1 MMTTTDDQRST
12 ANDMT
17 TTAKQETGAVA
28 QSAADAGKE
37 VASAVS
43 ERTAA
48 VADTAKQQLTTI
60 VNQAKGEFR
69 TQAESQGHQA
79 IGGLRTLSDQVSALA
94 SGRPEEAGQLAGFL
108 DDAQRRLQGY
118 VSSLDMRG
126 PQGMVDDVT
135 RFARRRPGMFL
146 LGAGVAGFAIGRM
159 VRSASSDDDGQD
171 GYSYGDQQWG
181 QPTITDR
188 SEMYSASGVRPTT
201 SMSTSGYAPA
211 ASDMPLSDMP
221 LSEGSTGLVEP

>member
-1 MMTTTDDQRST
+1 MTTTDDQRST
-12 ANDMT
+12 ANDVT

-28 QSAADAGKE
+28 QSAAEAGKE

-43 ERTAA
+43 ERTSA
-48 VADTAKQQLTTI
+48 VANTAKQQLSTI
-60 VNQAKGEFR
+60 VHQAKGEFR
-69 TQAESQGHQA
+69 TQAESQGQQA

-108 DDAQRRLQGY
+108 DDAQRRLQDY
-118 VSSLDMRG
+118 VGSLDMRG

-171 GYSYGDQQWG
+171 GYSYGGQRGSQQWV
-181 QPTITDR
+181 QPASAR
-188 SEMYSASGVRPTT
+188 SDVYSASGVRPSSSMT
-201 SMSTSGYAPA
+201 STGYAPA
-211 ASDMPLSDMP
+211 ASDMP